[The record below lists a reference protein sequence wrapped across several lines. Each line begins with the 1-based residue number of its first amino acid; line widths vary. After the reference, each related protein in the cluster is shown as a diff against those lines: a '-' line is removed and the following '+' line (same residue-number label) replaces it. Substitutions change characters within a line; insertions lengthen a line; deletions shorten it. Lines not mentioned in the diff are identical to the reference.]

1 MDRDGIAAEV
11 IFHGSQNG
19 EPMPFLPQLLGN
31 NASFDID
38 PVLAPVGERIYN
50 RWLADF
56 CSVEPERHVGLAH
69 VPMWDI
75 DAAVREVEWA
85 AEAGLRGVNFPAPRH
100 GVYLEYNDR
109 AWEPFWSACQACGMT
124 LATHVGVASPGRASG
139 PEALALTSIEDG
151 GYFARRAI
159 WWMIFG
165 GVFERHRDLHLVITE
180 SPGEWWT
187 HTMVELDST
196 WLSQAD
202 WNAALREQVPRRPS
216 EYCASNVFVGAS
228 FLAPFEAARAVDEGY
243 ASQLLWGSDY
253 PHIEGTWQYPAGRRR
268 RAHHARRAAQ
278 HLLRDPR
285 RRHAGDARRERGA
298 GVRARRVQLGRR
310 RRQDR
315 GADARGSGRAHRV
328 GTGGSESDGVPDVRR
343 LEVTPDPNEGR
354 GQAMDD
360 TQVLADKAE
369 IVELM
374 TRYCFA
380 VDFRDFDALRT
391 VFATDAEATYV
402 LSPLGLGLDDVHL
415 SGADAI
421 VEWLSSVLGNL
432 GEPAPRHAMT
442 NYLIE
447 IHGDHAHSRN
457 YLASGGLYTVDH
469 VRTPDGWRA
478 ARWEMRNFPRPTP
491 LPG

>member
-1 MDRDGIAAEV
+1 MSSDPLVVVSSDTHIGPLIEQQLRDYCPSAYLDDFDAFVAAHREAGASRGFTGFGGHPNSRTAGHHDVEQRLRDMDRDGIAAEV

-31 NASFDID
+31 NATFDID

-109 AWEPFWSACQACGMT
+109 AWEPFWSACQACDMT

-216 EYCASNVFVGAS
+216 EYCTSNVFVGAS

-253 PHIEGTWQYPAGRRR
+253 PHIEGTWQYPADDS
-268 RAHHARRAAQ
+268 AEPITRAAQ
-278 HLLRDPR
+278 RNTFCGIPAAATRAMLGENAVRVYGL
-285 RRHAGDARRERGA
+285 DA
-298 GVRARRVQLGRR
+298 
-310 RRQDR
+310 
-315 GADARGSGRAHRV
+315 SK
-328 GTGGSESDGVPDVRR
+328 
-343 LEVTPDPNEGR
+343 
-354 GQAMDD
+354 
-360 TQVLADKAE
+360 LADVAE
-369 IVELM
+369 RIAAPTLEDLALPIDSVPAGASP
-374 TRYCFA
+374 TA
-380 VDFRDFDALRT
+380 FRTF
-391 VFATDAEATYV
+391 
-402 LSPLGLGLDDVHL
+402 
-415 SGADAI
+415 GA
-421 VEWLSSVLGNL
+421 WK
-432 GEPAPRHAMT
+432 
-442 NYLIE
+442 
-447 IHGDHAHSRN
+447 
-457 YLASGGLYTVDH
+457 
-469 VRTPDGWRA
+469 
-478 ARWEMRNFPRPTP
+478 
-491 LPG
+491 